1 MSDRS
6 TFLLLSDFER
16 LEDWCR
22 MVRVIF
28 NSTPYLVGSATER
41 ADYRDVDV
49 RVVLDVDAFAALS
62 RGRLDSIRFLN
73 RALSVWGRAET
84 GLPIDFQVQCGTET
98 EAFPTPRHAM
108 GVRDWSAI
116 PTSGV
121 PAPDPIAPYQLDED
135 PEDAISAIEANGQA
149 KDAARRRE

>member
-1 MSDRS
+1 MADRV
-6 TFLLLSDFER
+6 TFLIQPDFDR

-28 NSTPYLVGSATER
+28 GSTPYLVGSATER

-49 RVVLDVDAFAALS
+49 RVVLAADRFAALS

-73 RALSVWGRAET
+73 RALSVWGRQET
-84 GLPIDFQVQCGTET
+84 GLPIDFQVQCGAET
-98 EAFPTPRHAM
+98 EAFPTARNAM
-108 GVRDWSAI
+108 GVRDWSLI

-121 PAPDPIAPYQLDED
+121 PYPVATQDGRE
-135 PEDAISAIEANGQA
+135 EAG
-149 KDAARRRE
+149 R

>member
-1 MSDRS
+1 MEGMSRA
-6 TFLLLSDFER
+6 TYLVQSDFDR

-22 MVRVIF
+22 LVRIIF
-28 NSTPYLVGSATER
+28 GTTPYLVGSVTER

-49 RVVLDVDAFAALS
+49 RVVLDAERFAALS

-73 RALSVWGRAET
+73 RALSVWGQRET
-84 GLPIDFQVQCGTET
+84 GLPIDFQVQCGTEIDD
-98 EAFPTPRHAM
+98 FPTPVHAM

-121 PAPDPIAPYQLDED
+121 PAAEGS
-135 PEDAISAIEANGQA
+135 EE
-149 KDAARRRE
+149 

>member
-1 MSDRS
+1 MADRS
-6 TFLLLSDFER
+6 TFLVQSAFDR

-28 NSTPYLVGSATER
+28 GTTPYLVGSATER

-49 RVVLDVDAFAALS
+49 RVVLDADRFAALS

-73 RALSVWGRAET
+73 RALSVWGQRET

-98 EAFPTPRHAM
+98 DVFPTPTHAM
-108 GVRDWSAI
+108 GVRDWSLI

-121 PAPDPIAPYQLDED
+121 PPVDRDAPRED
-135 PEDAISAIEANGQA
+135 GE
-149 KDAARRRE
+149 